1 MRRLVAILLLC
12 LFSLQSAWAVAAAYC
27 AHEKASA
34 DAAHFGHH
42 GHEHDSGA
50 SQPEPDDEGA
60 GAVKVDLDCHACHGC
75 VHGLVPD
82 ALSYADGLPHEF
94 GRPAQ
99 ERHLPPPALAAPE
112 RPDWQRLA

>member
-1 MRRLVAILLLC
+1 MRRFVAIVLLC

-27 AHEKASA
+27 AHEKATA

-42 GHEHDSGA
+42 GHEHDA
-50 SQPEPDDEGA
+50 DEAEPATDDDGP
-60 GAVKVDLDCHACHGC
+60 GSVKVDLDCHACHGC
-75 VHGLVPD
+75 AHGLVAG
-82 ALSYADGLPHEF
+82 ALVHADGLPHEF

>member
-1 MRRLVAILLLC
+1 MRRLVAIVLLC

-27 AHEKASA
+27 AHEKATA

-42 GHEHDSGA
+42 GHEHDA
-50 SQPEPDDEGA
+50 DQAEPATDDDGP
-60 GAVKVDLDCHACHGC
+60 GSVKVDLDCHACHGC
-75 VHGLVPD
+75 AHGLVTD
-82 ALSYADGLPHEF
+82 ALAHADGLPHEF